1 MTEMLKEGLN
11 VGDKQDVPSSFL
23 LVCCFS
29 IVIFTI
35 SQDISE
41 IPFRETLDCANIL
54 SVYILSKEISN
65 HDGNQ

>member
-1 MTEMLKEGLN
+1 MLKEGLN
-11 VGDKQDVPSSFL
+11 VGDEQDVPSSFL

-35 SQDISE
+35 SQDISA